1 MRRFLG
7 WTLAGLMAFALAGCA
22 STGAGATPCEKCDY
36 GYVAVG
42 QRARFERRAWC
53 LVDGKKMDCTKTPP
67 ECPECAKATQ
77 K

>member
-7 WTLAGLMAFALAGCA
+7 WSAAGLIALALAGCA
-22 STGAGATPCEKCDY
+22 STGGSATPCEKCDY

-42 QRARFERRAWC
+42 KRYERRAWC
-53 LVDGKKMDCTKTPP
+53 IVDGKKMDCAKTPP
-67 ECPECAKATQ
+67 ECPECAKAAQ